1 MTQSFDTE
9 FLPQSD
15 SLPLVAKPV
24 DPKRRSRKDLMKL
37 IKAERDWLENAVAEH
52 AAVLF
57 RGFAIDTPKDF
68 EKVAGAILP
77 ALKPYV
83 EGQSPRTKI
92 RGNVYTST
100 EYPKHLRITMHSE
113 LSYSKEPPSKLIF
126 YCETPIT
133 EGGETPISDCRKVYE
148 DMPVELRDK
157 FENLGVKYVKNMPG
171 DDKGLGKSWMDH
183 FETTSKKKVEK
194 YLEENEISFEWL
206 NDGML
211 RTESVRPAVRKHPAT
226 GEMVWYNQSNLW
238 HVSNFEEQ
246 RRKTLLQICGEEK
259 LPTHCYFGDGSP
271 MSDEDLDT
279 VRNVM
284 WDAAVIFPWHA
295 GDLLVVDN
303 YMAAHGRMAFDGPR
317 KVLVAMG

>member
-9 FLPQSD
+9 FLPESD
-15 SLPLVAKPV
+15 SLPLVAKPT
-24 DPKRRSRKDLMKL
+24 DPKHRSRKDLMKL
-37 IKAERDWLENAVAEH
+37 IKAERDWLEKMVAAH
-52 AAVLF
+52 GAVLF

-68 EKVAGAILP
+68 EKVAGTVLP

-100 EYPKHLRITMHSE
+100 EYPKHLRVTMHSE
-113 LSYSKEPPSKLIF
+113 LSYSKAPPSKLIF
-126 YCETPIT
+126 YCETPGT
-133 EGGETPISDCRKVYE
+133 QGGETPISDCRKVYE
-148 DMPVELRDK
+148 DMPVAVRDK
-157 FENLGVKYVKNMPG
+157 FENLGIKYVKNMPG

-183 FETTSKKKVEK
+183 FETSNKKKVEK
-194 YLEENEISFEWL
+194 YLEENEMAFEWL
-206 NDGML
+206 EDGML
-211 RTESVRPAVRKHPAT
+211 RTESIRPAVRKHPVT
-226 GEMVWYNQSNLW
+226 GEMIWYNQSNLW

-271 MSDEDLDT
+271 MSDEELDT

-284 WDAAVIFPWHA
+284 WDSAVIFPWEA
-295 GDLLVVDN
+295 GDVLVVDN
-303 YMAAHGRMAFDGPR
+303 YMAAHGRMPFDGPR